1 MLPSSMTDGGGEYV
15 MKLARSAKIKISSTL
30 RQLAETQIN
39 TNFLGFH
46 EPLGVQWFP
55 VA

>member
-1 MLPSSMTDGGGEYV
+1 MTDGGGEYV
-15 MKLARSAKIKISSTL
+15 MKLARSAKRKMSLTL
-30 RQLAETQIN
+30 RQLVETQIN
-39 TNFLGFH
+39 TNFLGVH